1 MAFRITEL
9 LLVNAMGDIAS
20 EKGWKN
26 MRAGIRLPAV
36 TNLSFLV
43 KYDFK
48 AFFSQKNSHSWSIY

>member
-26 MRAGIRLPAV
+26 MRAGIRLPTV

-48 AFFSQKNSHSWSIY
+48 AFFL